1 MLHICARCCMPRY
14 HVGGDFEHIEP
25 MLREAHALEPD
36 NSTISRGLAL
46 VLQAYTR
53 ARARTNAR
61 ARART
66 HARARARVRAHTCVH
81 AHTRVRAHTLRCSR
95 SARSRGAMIVRRRTP
110 RRCWRRSPM
119 ETRPTRACGS
129 ISARSTTHA
138 GLQVSACDGPFPG
151 PAHRQANRNRSIC
164 VALRCGHRCRAKA
177 RRLRTKCLKPRRA
190 APHRR
195 CLRQTS
201 AAGRGDA
208 REW

>member
-1 MLHICARCCMPRY
+1 MPRY

-61 ARART
+61 AHTRARAHARART
-66 HARARARVRAHTCVH
+66 HITVLQERAIAWRDDRAAEDAEALLAALADENAADAGVWFDLGAFYDSC
-81 AHTRVRAHTLRCSR
+81 R
-95 SARSRGAMIVRRRTP
+95 SAGLCVR
-110 RRCWRRSPM
+110 W
-119 ETRPTRACGS
+119 A
-129 ISARSTTHA
+129 I
-138 GLQVSACDGPFPG
+138 PG